1 MKRVKLLLL
10 VAVAMILS
18 ISLAGCGGDKFA
30 GKWMIQNDEENKS
43 QSQIGYIDIAKNGD
57 ASYIVTINEDVVNYD
72 NYWRKTVSD
81 VKGNKDGAIE
91 VSWEKKKSGP
101 YPAKLVGNTISCDI
115 GGFFGGTLNIVHIE
129 KDDSLMMQASG
140 ASGVMLKKFN
150 EKDYE
155 ALKKEKETEFLIKFA
170 TERPDIYMRFK
181 SETKK

>member
-1 MKRVKLLLL
+1 MKRVKLLLFI
-10 VAVAMILS
+10 AIAMLMS

-30 GKWMIQNDEENKS
+30 GKWMVQNEEGNKS
-43 QSQIGYIDIAKNGD
+43 QKQLGCIDIVKNGD
-57 ASYIVTINEDVVNYD
+57 ESYIVTMSEDVVNYD
-72 NYWRKTVSD
+72 NYWRQAAEVR
-81 VKGNKDGAIE
+81 GNKDGAIE